1 MDEMDLD
8 QIDFFTSRSMVND
21 PYPYFDHLRGR
32 CPIQKEAHGL

>member
-21 PYPYFDHLRGR
+21 PRSLRALHLELTPALG
-32 CPIQKEAHGL
+32 G